1 VPIPIERAPD
11 LGLKP
16 ETLAVIRAGM
26 KGVVAAGTGWRAR
39 LDGVSVSGKTGSA
52 QVVGKARLERNP
64 SLTAILPHGWFVAFA
79 PTEAPRIALAVLV
92 EHGGSG
98 SEGAAPLAREILAS
112 YFGLA
117 TPKVAP
123 AGGPAEVEAG
133 DP

>member
-1 VPIPIERAPD
+1 
-11 LGLKP
+11 
-16 ETLAVIRAGM
+16 
-26 KGVVAAGTGWRAR
+26 
-39 LDGVSVSGKTGSA
+39 
-52 QVVGKARLERNP
+52 
-64 SLTAILPHGWFVAFA
+64 
-79 PTEAPRIALAVLV
+79 VLV